1 MKKNLFLLT
10 LVAAGT
16 VACSKSD
23 DPINEALPETTPGS
37 NVIELRSAG
46 KELPGDV
53 SYDASNCKPEGSEQ
67 TLRSIRYVDP
77 LPIYYMDYYAK
88 VDWDKLEKDPSERYA
103 AAAPAAV
110 ANDLNNLLYINNPV
124 PNPQTAKIGS
134 ACSGFVCFNPQD
146 ELLFGRNFDGESP
159 LVVVFDKAVNLGE
172 HKNVMMT
179 SLTFGQALYGNLTEY
194 HDRSLISGI
203 KDISFLLRQPAAIM
217 DGMNDAGLCF
227 AAYQLPPFSDAGED
241 EDSWMSTVLPR
252 PSSVDV
258 QRGNKQIFATTLH
271 KRILREC
278 ETVEDVVKLFNK
290 FDYTTL
296 TPDLNLHWFVADA
309 HNNFRFIEIWKGKD
323 GKYTIYTMDEEER
336 WDSTYTPTAMIPY
349 EYRSIENYYINKEA
363 GITFTKDYWQYR
375 YSTKARVHNM
385 MSHYSPVMNEEE
397 ALQCLQYG
405 NYGIEF
411 RGETT
416 DWSCVYNPKKRTVMF
431 NMRNDMSKVY
441 SINLNKDLK

>member
-1 MKKNLFLLT
+1 MKKNSFLLA
-10 LVAAGT
+10 LVAT
-16 VACSKSD
+16 CIVSCNNSD
-23 DPINEALPETTPGS
+23 DPIVNPIPESGL
-37 NVIELRSAG
+37 NIIDLRSAG

-88 VDWDKLEKDPSERYA
+88 VDWDKLEKNPSERYA
-103 AAAPAAV
+103 ASAPAALM
-110 ANDLNNLLYINNPV
+110 NDFNNLLYINNPV

-159 LVVVFDKAVNLGE
+159 LVVVFDKAVNPGE

-179 SLTFGQALYGNLTEY
+179 SLGFGQSLYGNFTEY
-194 HDRSLISGI
+194 NDRSLISGI

-227 AAYQLPPFSDAGED
+227 AAYQLAPFSEAGD
-241 EDSWMSTVLPR
+241 EYSWMSTVLPR
-252 PSSVDV
+252 PSSIDI
-258 QRGNKQIFATTLH
+258 QRGNKQIFVTTLH

-296 TPDLNLHWFVADA
+296 TPELNLHWFVADA
-309 HNNFRFIEIWKGKD
+309 HNNFRFIEIWKGND

-336 WDSTYTPTAMIPY
+336 WIYSYSPSAMIPY
-349 EYRSIENYYINKEA
+349 EYRSIENYYINMEA
-363 GITFTKDYWQYR
+363 STTFTKDYWQYQ
-375 YSTKARVHNM
+375 YTTKARVHNM

-405 NYGIEF
+405 NYGIELP
-411 RGETT
+411 GETT

-441 SINLNKDLK
+441 SIDLNKDMK

>member
-1 MKKNLFLLT
+1 MKKNSFLLA
-10 LVAAGT
+10 LVAT
-16 VACSKSD
+16 CIVSCNNSD
-23 DPINEALPETTPGS
+23 DPIINPIPESGL
-37 NVIELRSAG
+37 NIIDLRSAG

-88 VDWDKLEKDPSERYA
+88 VDWDKLEKNPSERYA
-103 AAAPAAV
+103 ASAPAALM
-110 ANDLNNLLYINNPV
+110 NDLNNLLYINNPV

-159 LVVVFDKAVNLGE
+159 LVVVFDKAVNPGE

-179 SLTFGQALYGNLTEY
+179 SLGFGQSLYGNFTEY
-194 HDRSLISGI
+194 NDRSLISGI

-227 AAYQLPPFSDAGED
+227 AAYQLAPFSEAGD
-241 EDSWMSTVLPR
+241 EYSWMSTVLPR
-252 PSSVDV
+252 PSSIDI
-258 QRGNKQIFATTLH
+258 QRGNKQIFVTTLH

-296 TPDLNLHWFVADA
+296 TPELNLHWFVADA
-309 HNNFRFIEIWKGKD
+309 HNNFRFIEIWKGND

-336 WDSTYTPTAMIPY
+336 WIYSYSPSAMIPY
-349 EYRSIENYYINKEA
+349 EYRSIENYYINMEA
-363 GITFTKDYWQYR
+363 STTFTKDYWQYQ
-375 YSTKARVHNM
+375 YTTKARVHNM

-405 NYGIEF
+405 NYGMEMP
-411 RGETT
+411 GETT

-441 SINLNKDLK
+441 SIDLNKDMK

>member
-1 MKKNLFLLT
+1 MRKNLFILA
-10 LVAAGT
+10 LVAVCT
-16 VACSKSD
+16 VACSSSEDDSNNKSQ
-23 DPINEALPETTPGS
+23 PVPGL
-37 NVIELRSAG
+37 NVTDLRSAG

-53 SYDASNCKPEGSEQ
+53 SYDASNCRPEGSEQ

-103 AAAPAAV
+103 AADPVAV
-110 ANDLNNLLYINNPV
+110 TNDLDNLLYINNPV
-124 PNPQTAKIGS
+124 PNPKASKIGS
-134 ACSGFVCFNPQD
+134 ACSGFVCFTPQN

-159 LVVVFDKAVNLGE
+159 LVVVFDKAVNPGE
-172 HKNVMMT
+172 HKSVMMT
-179 SLTFGQALYGNLTEY
+179 SLGFGQLLYGNFTEY
-194 HDRSLISGI
+194 NDRSLISGI

-227 AAYQLPPFSDAGED
+227 AAYQLPSFSEAED
-241 EDSWMSTVLPR
+241 EDAGSPTVLPR
-252 PSSVDV
+252 PSSIDI
-258 QRGNKQIFATTLH
+258 QRGNKQIFVTTLH

-296 TPDLNLHWFVADA
+296 TPELNLHWFVADA
-309 HNNFRFIEIWKGKD
+309 HNNYRTIEIWKGKD
-323 GKYTIYTMDEEER
+323 GQYTIYAMDEEER
-336 WDSTYTPTAMIPY
+336 WDAMYAPYALVPY
-349 EYRSIENYYINKEA
+349 EYRSIENYYVNKEA
-363 GITFTKDYWQYR
+363 SLTFMNDYWQYK
-375 YSTKARVHNM
+375 YTHKARVHNM

-405 NYGIEF
+405 NYGIELL
-411 RGETT
+411 GETT